1 MHRFANPVGV
11 HFIPTGS
18 TEARVLDEE
27 QQLIAKLR
35 KIEALF
41 ARPSTEGERRA
52 AESAS
57 NRVRARLTALEER
70 ERAVEFHFSLADAWS
85 RSLFTAVLRRHGLTP
100 YRYRGQR
107 RTTLMVRVVKSFL
120 DGTLWPEFLQLQAV
134 LHQHFAAVTTRV
146 IAEAM
151 GTQDGDI
158 DVREGQALEP

>member
-1 MHRFANPVGV
+1 M
-11 HFIPTGS
+11 
-18 TEARVLDEE
+18 LDEE

-41 ARPSTEGERRA
+41 ARPSTEGERLA

-57 NRVRARLTALEER
+57 NRIRARLSAIEVPEP
-70 ERAVEFHFSLADAWS
+70 AVEFRFSLNDAWS

-107 RTTLMVRVVKSFL
+107 RSSLMVRVVKSYL
-120 DGTLWPEFLQLQAV
+120 DATPWPEFLQLQAV
-134 LHQHFAAVTTRV
+134 LHQHFAAVTKRV

-151 GTQDGDI
+151 GTEDGDV
-158 DVREGQALEP
+158 DVREGLALEP